1 MRPSFVRI
9 TARAVE
15 KGDRAQRARPFAR
28 GFSTKINARTNADGL
43 PIGIEITPGQFH
55 DVTAYPALMNDIDC
69 DPEQMLGDKG
79 YDSQA
84 VRRDIEQRGG
94 EAVIPS
100 LASRKIQ
107 HAVDKAVY
115 ALRNRIERF
124 FNRAKNSRRV
134 ATRYDKL
141 IESFAA
147 FVLLACIRIWIRF
160 VQPRLDILYRKHFT
174 PISNGGGTAGKR
186 P

>member
-69 DPEQMLGDKG
+69 DPEQMLGGDTT
-79 YDSQA
+79 
-84 VRRDIEQRGG
+84 
-94 EAVIPS
+94 
-100 LASRKIQ
+100 
-107 HAVDKAVY
+107 
-115 ALRNRIERF
+115 
-124 FNRAKNSRRV
+124 AKPFDGRSSSVV
-134 ATRYDKL
+134 A
-141 IESFAA
+141 
-147 FVLLACIRIWIRF
+147 
-160 VQPRLDILYRKHFT
+160 
-174 PISNGGGTAGKR
+174 R